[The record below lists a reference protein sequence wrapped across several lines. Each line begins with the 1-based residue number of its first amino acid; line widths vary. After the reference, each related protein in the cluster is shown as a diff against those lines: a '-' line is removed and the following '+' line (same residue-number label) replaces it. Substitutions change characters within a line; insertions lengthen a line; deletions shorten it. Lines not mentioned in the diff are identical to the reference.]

1 MTESVVDSAST
12 PPGPPPN
19 ATRPR
24 HGKAHLLRI
33 VGGLTGLT
41 LTGWTLWSTG
51 PAELVRTARP
61 ALAVIPLCL
70 ACELAKIACETFA
83 TRHALGPW
91 AKKVPFGKLYRI
103 HLITYGVGQVFPM
116 PRPAA
121 EATKAALLAPHGV
134 PYTAST
140 SSGTTLQSATFLAMA
155 LLSAVSAV
163 FVVDAPGLPL
173 RALLVVNALALGL
186 LGVGARALVRS
197 EGAMRALGRRFPRLA
212 APLLEVREEASRG
225 PLVSPWPSLLLTVGN
240 LFNVLELAIAAHAM
254 SALPSPF
261 AAFAAFGAQLVSGT
275 VAVFVPGQV
284 GAREAAFALA
294 SGALGTTEVRAA
306 AISAFTHLVQLGI
319 ALIGFLL
326 LFSLRRPR
334 DSSDS
339 SDSSDQAL
347 SREEPRTEAARPRS

>member
-1 MTESVVDSAST
+1 MSETA
-12 PPGPPPN
+12 
-19 ATRPR
+19 RPR
-24 HGKAHLLRI
+24 RVNVHLLRVI
-33 VGGLTGLT
+33 GGLTGLA
-41 LTGWTLWSTG
+41 LTGWTLFRID
-51 PAELVRTARP
+51 PVELFRTARP

-91 AKKVPFGKLYRI
+91 AAKISFGKLYRI
-103 HLITYGVGQVFPM
+103 HLVTYGVGQVFPM

-134 PYTAST
+134 PLTAST

-155 LLSAVSAV
+155 LLSTVSAV

-173 RALLVVNALALGL
+173 RALLVANAVMLAL

-197 EGAMRALGRRFPRLA
+197 EGAMRTLGRRFPRLA

-225 PLVSPWPSLLLTVGN
+225 PLVSPWPSLLLTMGN

-275 VAVFVPGQV
+275 VAVFVPGQM

-306 AISAFTHLVQLGI
+306 AISAFTHVVQLGL
-319 ALIGFLL
+319 ALFGFLL

-334 DSSDS
+334 DPSTSSTSSD
-339 SDSSDQAL
+339 DSLNRGA
-347 SREEPRTEAARPRS
+347 PRNEAARPRS

>member
-1 MTESVVDSAST
+1 MTEARS
-12 PPGPPPN
+12 
-19 ATRPR
+19 PR
-24 HGKAHLLRI
+24 FAKSHVLR
-33 VGGLTGLT
+33 VLGGLTGLA
-41 LTGWTLWSTG
+41 LTGWTLFRID
-51 PAELVRTARP
+51 PVELLRTARP
-61 ALAVIPLCL
+61 ALAILPICV

-91 AKKVPFGKLYRI
+91 AKKVPLGTLYRI
-103 HLITYGVGQVFPM
+103 HLVTYGVGQVFPM

-140 SSGTTLQSATFLAMA
+140 SSGTTLQSATLLAMA
-155 LLSAVSAV
+155 VLSTLSAL

-173 RALLVVNALALGL
+173 RALLVVNAVMLAL

-197 EGAMRALGRRFPRLA
+197 ERAMRALGRRFPRLA
-212 APLLEVREEASRG
+212 APLLDVREEASRG
-225 PLVSPWPSLLLTVGN
+225 PLVSPWPSLLLTAGN
-240 LFNVLELAIAAHAM
+240 LFNVLEIAVAAHAM

-275 VAVFVPGQV
+275 VAVFVPGQM

-306 AISAFTHLVQLGI
+306 AISAFTHLVQLGL
-319 ALIGFLL
+319 ALFGFLL

-334 DSSDS
+334 DPSDP
-339 SDSSDQAL
+339 SDPSDDTL
-347 SREEPRTEAARPRS
+347 NREAPRSEAARPRS